1 MITGFCPLPHYL
13 SNSLLTAL
21 QFHELEEKIPG
32 LKDGM
37 YKSPKDGKWKK
48 VKSISRVPSTGNE
61 EAEDAPVGEA
71 EKPKKKVKS
80 VKKVKKMKK
89 IIKSVDID
97 EDLALKMKA
106 EAESGKTNEAEAPVE
121 PAETAAEL
129 QEPELIEPAGETV
142 TADLQAKIDR
152 VLKMFNASDLDD
164 IVKVTPIES
173 LEKLPDTRIL
183 PGREGPTLG
192 LENER

>member
-13 SNSLLTAL
+13 TNSLVTAV

-173 LEKLPDTRIL
+173 LEKLPNNGIIPD
-183 PGREGPTLG
+183 PEGSTLG

>member
-1 MITGFCPLPHYL
+1 
-13 SNSLLTAL
+13 
-21 QFHELEEKIPG
+21 
-32 LKDGM
+32 M

-89 IIKSVDID
+89 IKQSVDID

-106 EAESGKTNEAEAPVE
+106 EAESGKTNEAEAPEEPVE
-121 PAETAAEL
+121 AGETAAEL

-173 LEKLPDTRIL
+173 LEKLPDNGEL
-183 PGREGPTLG
+183 PDTEGPTLG